1 MHLSE
6 LQTKEVINIT
16 SGRRVGMIIDVV
28 VDSDGKIRSFIL
40 EERRGSRKFMSPK
53 EELELLWSQIIKIG
67 DDIILVDTRN
77 K

>member
-16 SGRRVGMIIDVV
+16 SGRRVGMIIDVI

-40 EERRGSRKFMSPK
+40 EERRGSRKFMSPR
-53 EELELLWSQIIKIG
+53 EEL
-67 DDIILVDTRN
+67 
-77 K
+77 